1 MAAYHQVT
9 FCSFILPYL
18 KKNRQTILICYISLK
33 KKELVELEEEL
44 QSRVASVASHRVK
57 IERLQAEL
65 ALLGTQELGLKHAL
79 ASDLGPT
86 AVRGEI
92 PYLSPLF
99 FY

>member
-1 MAAYHQVT
+1 M
-9 FCSFILPYL
+9 
-18 KKNRQTILICYISLK
+18 
-33 KKELVELEEEL
+33 ELEEEL

-99 FY
+99 FIDEVENLVKSSCSLGTQEPGVCDDAIKRYVYC